1 MSNTKDQV
9 IEIVCFQTMFCINV
23 LVHEVPAQKL
33 VLRPARTMVKIL
45 GTHNVHESYTPSF
58 LSGKRELLSFYM
70 IVEKFYELFV
80 KREKRLYF
88 YVTSKG

>member
-1 MSNTKDQV
+1 MRSTLFSPV
-9 IEIVCFQTMFCINV
+9 VP
-23 LVHEVPAQKL
+23 VHKAPAQKL
-33 VLRPARTMVKIL
+33 VLRLARTMVKIL
-45 GTHNVHESYTPSF
+45 GTYNESYTPSF